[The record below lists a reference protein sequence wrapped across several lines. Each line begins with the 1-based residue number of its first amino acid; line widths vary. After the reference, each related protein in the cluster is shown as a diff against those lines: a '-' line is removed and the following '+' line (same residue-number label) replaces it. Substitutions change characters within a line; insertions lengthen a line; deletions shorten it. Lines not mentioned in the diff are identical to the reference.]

1 MAWKE
6 QFENA
11 MGDMSIHERV
21 DNLVNLLKSYSTE
34 TGSVILSL
42 ETIGKFKAL
51 IHTHLDAVAQGK
63 GCEEYREQVH

>member
-1 MAWKE
+1 MPWKE

-21 DNLVNLLKSYSTE
+21 DSLVNLLKSYSTE
-34 TGSVILSL
+34 NNSIVLSL

-63 GCEEYREQVH
+63 GCEGY